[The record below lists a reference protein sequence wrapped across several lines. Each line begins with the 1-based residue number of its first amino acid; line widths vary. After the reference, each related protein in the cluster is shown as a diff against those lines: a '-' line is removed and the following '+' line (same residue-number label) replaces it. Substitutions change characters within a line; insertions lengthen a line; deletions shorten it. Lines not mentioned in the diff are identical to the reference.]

1 MSIKDQ
7 FTPEQWKILIN
18 APGLAS
24 SYVSTASGG
33 GFEVFSEV
41 FTASKFAV
49 ELARKPGGSGY
60 GELVDELLETMTDIN
75 LSDAKEYQ
83 VNYQSKD
90 PAGIRAEI
98 KQYIANAVSIVGNR
112 SDAIGYK
119 RFITDT
125 ARKVAETKTG
135 GFMGIGSKSVID
147 EKEQAAIEELAALM
161 GV

>member
-1 MSIKDQ
+1 MSIKEQ
-7 FTPEQWKILIN
+7 FSPEQWKILIN

-83 VNYQSKD
+83 VSYQAKD
-90 PAGIRAEI
+90 PAEVRAEI
-98 KQYIANAVSIVGNR
+98 KQYLANAVAIAGSR
-112 SDAIGYK
+112 ADAAGYK
-119 RFITDT
+119 RFIMDT

-135 GFMGIGSKSVID
+135 GFMGIGAQSVID
-147 EKEQAAIEELAALM
+147 EKEQAAIDELAAIV

>member
-1 MSIKDQ
+1 MSIKEQ
-7 FTPEQWKILIN
+7 FSPEQWKILTN

-83 VNYQSKD
+83 VSYQAKD
-90 PAGIRAEI
+90 PAGVRAEI
-98 KQYIANAVSIVGNR
+98 KQYLANAVAIAGSR
-112 SDAIGYK
+112 ADAAGYK
-119 RFITDT
+119 RFIMDT

-135 GFMGIGSKSVID
+135 GFMGIGAQSVID
-147 EKEQAAIEELAALM
+147 EKEQAAIDELAALV